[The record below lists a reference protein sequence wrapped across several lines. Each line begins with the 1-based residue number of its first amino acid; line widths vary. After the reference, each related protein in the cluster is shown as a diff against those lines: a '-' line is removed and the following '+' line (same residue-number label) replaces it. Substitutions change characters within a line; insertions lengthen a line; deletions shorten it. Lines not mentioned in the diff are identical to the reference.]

1 MEKLVLEK
9 LFERKEPDHRLYM
22 IVDAAQN
29 EEIYQRIQSCRLPYT
44 CLYDGEKTPEAIQ
57 KVAPYLVRVK
67 ESNDFVAWCIEKG
80 LTNNWLIFFSARD
93 KSLPELRR
101 HFKKLTFVKTE
112 AGKKLLFRF
121 YDPRVLA
128 AYLPTCNEMEA
139 SFVLGNLEQL
149 WIFNGADELSWNGEI
164 CKQKLSDS
172 LSEFSRE
179 GKTTEVGLTTSI

>member
-1 MEKLVLEK
+1 MEKTILEK
-9 LFERKEPDHRLYM
+9 LIERKEPDHRLYM

-80 LTNNWLIFFSARD
+80 LYNNWLIFFSAQN

-112 AGKKLLFRF
+112 TGKKLLFRF

-128 AYLPTCNEMEA
+128 AYLPTCNEIEA
-139 SFVLGNLEQL
+139 RFVLGNLEQL
-149 WIFNGADELSWNGEI
+149 WIFNSADGLSRNGEI
-164 CKQKLSDS
+164 GKYKLSDTF
-172 LSEFSRE
+172 SEYSKE
-179 GKTTEVGLTTSI
+179 GKTAEIGLTTSI